1 MGFFTKLLQ
10 IRRGARSGGDTPW
23 DLEGN
28 ASELVLDAEA
38 AEQLAMEMEIDAC
51 IASHGAWRVQLEQAL
66 QQQMLLQQQH
76 KHRQQQSPQP
86 LDGAKGAL
94 AAALPHPELVCEAA
108 RPCAVARWLEGT
120 GQARH
125 GNRQAFGMLA
135 ARHRYFHQQV
145 AAVIQL
151 HQAGEGAQ
159 ARQIVNGGCA
169 HASNQV
175 VLLLKEFRRGPWR

>member
-10 IRRGARSGGDTPW
+10 IRKGARSSVDTPW
-23 DLEGN
+23 DLEDN

-38 AEQLAMEMEIDAC
+38 AEHLVMEMEIDAC
-51 IASHGAWRVQLEQAL
+51 IASHGAWRTQLEQAL
-66 QQQMLLQQQH
+66 QQQMLQQQPN
-76 KHRQQQSPQP
+76 HRRQQSPRP
-86 LDGAKGAL
+86 LNGAEGTL
-94 AAALPHPELVCEAA
+94 AAAMPHPELLCDAA
-108 RPCAVARWLEGT
+108 RPCAVARWLEGP
-120 GQARH
+120 GQALH

-145 AAVIQL
+145 AAAIRL

-159 ARQIVNGGCA
+159 ARQIAKGGCA

-175 VLLLKEFRRGPWR
+175 VLLLKEFRKGPWR

>member
-1 MGFFTKLLQ
+1 MHMGFFTKLLQ
-10 IRRGARSGGDTPW
+10 IRRDARSSGDTPW
-23 DLEGN
+23 DLEDNG
-28 ASELVLDAEA
+28 SELVLDAEA
-38 AEQLAMEMEIDAC
+38 AEQLAMELEIDAC
-51 IASHGAWRVQLEQAL
+51 IASHGAWRSQLEQGLRLRADSASAL
-66 QQQMLLQQQH
+66 
-76 KHRQQQSPQP
+76 
-86 LDGAKGAL
+86 
-94 AAALPHPELVCEAA
+94 HPELLCEEA
-108 RPCAVARWLEGT
+108 RPCAVARWLAGP

-145 AAVIQL
+145 AVAIRL
-151 HQAGEGAQ
+151 HQAGQGAQ

>member
-10 IRRGARSGGDTPW
+10 IRRDARSSGDALW

-28 ASELVLDAEA
+28 GSELVLDAEA
-38 AEQLAMEMEIDAC
+38 AEQLAMELEIDAC
-51 IASHGAWRVQLEQAL
+51 VASHGAWRSQLEQTL
-66 QQQMLLQQQH
+66 QQLLLRQRE
-76 KHRQQQSPQP
+76 HRQQPTHGGEEGAPAP
-86 LDGAKGAL
+86 L
-94 AAALPHPELVCEAA
+94 LPPELQCDAA
-108 RPCAVARWLEGT
+108 RPCAVARWLAGP
-120 GQARH
+120 GQERH

-145 AAVIQL
+145 AAAIRL
-151 HQAGEGAQ
+151 HQAGQGAQ